1 MVRVSDHQ
9 SYVSEFA
16 KDMARKQEEKN
27 VSYNSDF
34 VGEMVGSLTHK
45 NEQGIQVCDAKEEEN
60 NYVNGLQHG
69 NELIYNYMR
78 RYDAN
83 QKVGRKLI

>member
-34 VGEMVGSLTHK
+34 VREMVGSLTQK
-45 NEQGIQVCDAKEEEN
+45 NET
-60 NYVNGLQHG
+60 
-69 NELIYNYMR
+69 
-78 RYDAN
+78 
-83 QKVGRKLI
+83 RKPSL